1 MKPEDMIQARNK
13 ARKEW
18 LKSMHLRPVYLVE
31 EDGGMTVGEKTGELQ
46 VYIAVAIE
54 ATGARG
60 NGRGSFLQ
68 LHSVNPDRRGFQ
80 SLRKITYQNRGILF
94 PWDDLETATEIC
106 FKSKVAE
113 KREELKNTYGE
124 WKDEED

>member
-18 LKSMHLRPVYLVE
+18 LRSMHLRPVYLV
-31 EDGGMTVGEKTGELQ
+31 DGGMNVGEKTGELQ

-60 NGRGSFLQ
+60 AGRGSFLQ
-68 LHSVNPDRRGFQ
+68 LHSVNPDRRGFHDY
-80 SLRKITYQNRGILF
+80 RKVTYQNRGILF

-106 FKSKVAE
+106 FKSRVAE

-124 WKDEED
+124 WKDED

>member
-1 MKPEDMIQARNK
+1 MKPEDMILARNK

-18 LKSMHLRPVYLVE
+18 LKSMHLRPVYLVDGEMEGKSADTE
-31 EDGGMTVGEKTGELQ
+31 ELR

-60 NGRGSFLQ
+60 AGKGSFLQ
-68 LHSVNPDRRGFQ
+68 LHSVNPDMRGFHN
-80 SLRKITYQNRGILF
+80 LRKVTYQNRGILF